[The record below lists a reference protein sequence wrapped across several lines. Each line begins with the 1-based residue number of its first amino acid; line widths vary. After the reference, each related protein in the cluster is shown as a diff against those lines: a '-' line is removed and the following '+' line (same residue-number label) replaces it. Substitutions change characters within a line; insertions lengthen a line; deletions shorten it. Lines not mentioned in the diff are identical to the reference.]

1 MDRPSGAQREPQRII
16 AAMAANALGATV
28 PASDASNPAT
38 PAIETAARRT
48 MTQIHVFSALFWA
61 ALFTMH
67 TTQMLLA
74 NDREDWHS
82 IRWRAGMNVLAF
94 VLCLPIGR
102 VIRATLDWRLS
113 RRVLAIGGAALPIAI
128 AYALV
133 GYYVWTYVLANPPM
147 PYSWLAGLIIQSQ
160 YNFILFLLWS
170 AFCSAILY
178 AAQSQERERS
188 LLRAQVLA
196 REAEL
201 KMLRY
206 QINPHFLFNTLN
218 AVSALIVTGQ
228 ALAADAMITKLARF
242 FRNAL
247 SRESTAKVTLAEEL
261 RVQLE
266 YLNIELTRFPDR
278 LSWSTQIEPG
288 LESALVPHLILQ
300 PLFENAIKHG
310 VARTRAPV
318 EVKLGALR
326 RDGQLIV
333 TLENAA
339 KPVRLKPDP
348 QGNGSS
354 FRGEVQEQEGE
365 GVGLANVARRLQTF
379 YGSAA
384 TLATRQQEGSFTVEL
399 RLPIELTL

>member
-1 MDRPSGAQREPQRII
+1 
-16 AAMAANALGATV
+16 
-28 PASDASNPAT
+28 
-38 PAIETAARRT
+38 

-67 TTQMLLA
+67 TTQMILA
-74 NDREDWHS
+74 NDNEDWPS
-82 IRWRAGMNVLAF
+82 IRWRAAMNVLAF
-94 VLCLPIGR
+94 VLCLPLGR
-102 VIRATLDWRLS
+102 LIARTLE
-113 RRVLAIGGAALPIAI
+113 RRISKRVVAIGSACLPIAVV
-128 AYALV
+128 YALV
-133 GYYVWTYVLANPPM
+133 GHYVWQVVLENPPM
-147 PYSWLAGLIIQSQ
+147 PYSTLASIIIQSQ
-160 YNFILFLLWS
+160 YNFILFLLWA

-178 AAQSQERERS
+178 AAQLQERERS
-188 LLRAQVLA
+188 LLQAQVLA

-228 ALAADAMITKLARF
+228 AQAADAMVNKLARF

-278 LSWSTQIEPG
+278 LSWSTDIAPG
-288 LESALVPHLILQ
+288 LDKALVPHLILQ

-310 VARTRAPV
+310 VARSASPV
-318 EVKLGALR
+318 QLQLSAER
-326 RDGQLIV
+326 RDGQVILR
-333 TLENAA
+333 LANG
-339 KPVRLKPDP
+339 VRLKPDP
-348 QGNGSS
+348 Q
-354 FRGEVQEQEGE
+354 EIAGE
-365 GVGLANVARRLQTF
+365 GVGLANVARRLANF
-379 YGSAA
+379 YGAA
-384 TLATRQQEGSFTVEL
+384 AGLSVVQREGRFTVEL

>member
-1 MDRPSGAQREPQRII
+1 
-16 AAMAANALGATV
+16 MAAHESAIGATTSA
-28 PASDASNPAT
+28 PDASNSTAT
-38 PAIETAARRT
+38 ASVDYAARRT

-74 NDREDWHS
+74 NGREDWDS
-82 IRWRAGMNVLAF
+82 IRWRAAMNVLAF
-94 VLCLPIGR
+94 ALCIPLGK
-102 VIRATLDWRLS
+102 VIAATLDRRLS
-113 RRVLAIGGAALPIAI
+113 KRVLAICSACLPIAV

-133 GYYVWTYVLANPPM
+133 GHYVWNTVLENPPM
-147 PYSWLAGLIIQSQ
+147 PYSALASLIIQSQ

-170 AFCSAILY
+170 TFCSAILY
-178 AAQSQERERS
+178 AAHSQERERS
-188 LLRAQVLA
+188 LLQAQVLA

-228 ALAADAMITKLARF
+228 AAAAEAMVNKLARF

-278 LSWSTQIEPG
+278 LRWSTQLEPG
-288 LESALVPHLILQ
+288 LEKALVPHLILQ

-310 VARTRAPV
+310 VARMFAPV
-318 EVKLGALR
+318 ELKLSAAR
-326 RDGQLIV
+326 RTGQLV
-333 TLENAA
+333 LVLDNET
-339 KPVRLKPDP
+339 KGVGQKPDL
-348 QGNGSS
+348 
-354 FRGEVQEQEGE
+354 QEQPGE
-365 GVGLANVARRLQTF
+365 GVGLANVARRLENF

-384 TLATRQQEGSFTVEL
+384 GLSVVQKDGRFTVEL

>member
-1 MDRPSGAQREPQRII
+1 
-16 AAMAANALGATV
+16 MAAHESAIGATV
-28 PASDASNPAT
+28 SQSDASNIAAPR
-38 PAIETAARRT
+38 AIAARRT
-48 MTQIHVFSALFWA
+48 MTQIHVFSALFWVA
-61 ALFTMH
+61 MFTMH
-67 TTQMLLA
+67 TTQMILA
-74 NDREDWHS
+74 NNPENWDTM
-82 IRWRAGMNVLAF
+82 RWRAGMNLLAVLLCIPLGKVIAATLDRQMSKR
-94 VLCLPIGR
+94 VLVIGGVCLPI
-102 VIRATLDWRLS
+102 AF
-113 RRVLAIGGAALPIAI
+113 
-128 AYALV
+128 AYAIV
-133 GYYVWTYVLANPPM
+133 GHIVWTYVLDNPPM
-147 PYSWLAGLIIQSQ
+147 PYSALASLIIQSQ

-178 AAQSQERERS
+178 AAQLQERERS
-188 LLRAQVLA
+188 LLQAQVLA

-247 SRESTAKVTLAEEL
+247 SRESTVKVTLAEEL

-288 LESALVPHLILQ
+288 LDKALVPHLILQ

-310 VARTRAPV
+310 VARTSAPV
-318 EVKLGALR
+318 ELQLGAIR
-326 RDGQLIV
+326 RSGQLIL
-333 TLENAA
+333 TLENATRE
-339 KPVRLKPDP
+339 VRLKPDP
-348 QGNGSS
+348 HTQM
-354 FRGEVQEQEGE
+354 GE
-365 GVGLANVARRLQTF
+365 GVGLANVARRLENF
-379 YGSAA
+379 YGSGSG
-384 TLATRQQEGSFTVEL
+384 LAVVHRDGRFTVEL

>member
-1 MDRPSGAQREPQRII
+1 MI
-16 AAMAANALGATV
+16 
-28 PASDASNPAT
+28 
-38 PAIETAARRT
+38 
-48 MTQIHVFSALFWA
+48 
-61 ALFTMH
+61 
-67 TTQMLLA
+67 LA
-74 NDREDWHS
+74 NDHEDWPS
-82 IRWRAGMNVLAF
+82 IRWRAAMNVLAF
-94 VLCLPIGR
+94 VLCLPLGR
-102 VIRATLDWRLS
+102 LIARTLE
-113 RRVLAIGGAALPIAI
+113 RRISKRVVAIGSACLPIAVV
-128 AYALV
+128 YALV
-133 GYYVWTYVLANPPM
+133 GHYVWQVVLENPPM
-147 PYSWLAGLIIQSQ
+147 PYSTLASIIIQSQ

-178 AAQSQERERS
+178 AAQLQERERS
-188 LLRAQVLA
+188 LLQAQVLA

-228 ALAADAMITKLARF
+228 AQAADAMINKLARF

-278 LSWSTQIEPG
+278 LSWSTDIAPG
-288 LESALVPHLILQ
+288 LDKALVPHLILQ

-310 VARTRAPV
+310 VARNASPV
-318 EVKLGALR
+318 ELQLSAERK
-326 RDGQLIV
+326 DGQVILRLRNEARRV
-333 TLENAA
+333 G
-339 KPVRLKPDP
+339 LKPDL
-348 QGNGSS
+348 QGD
-354 FRGEVQEQEGE
+354 RHADEGA
-365 GVGLANVARRLQTF
+365 GVGLANVARRLANF

-384 TLATRQQEGSFTVEL
+384 GLAVVQREGRFTVEL

>member
-1 MDRPSGAQREPQRII
+1 
-16 AAMAANALGATV
+16 MAAHESAIGATV
-28 PASDASNPAT
+28 SQSDASNIAAPR
-38 PAIETAARRT
+38 AIAARRT
-48 MTQIHVFSALFWA
+48 MTQIHVFSALFWVA
-61 ALFTMH
+61 MFTMH
-67 TTQMLLA
+67 TTQMILA
-74 NDREDWHS
+74 NNPENWDTM
-82 IRWRAGMNVLAF
+82 RWRAGMNLLAVLLCIPLGKVIAATLDRQMSKR
-94 VLCLPIGR
+94 VLVIGGVCLPI
-102 VIRATLDWRLS
+102 AF
-113 RRVLAIGGAALPIAI
+113 
-128 AYALV
+128 AYAIV
-133 GYYVWTYVLANPPM
+133 GHIVWTSVLDNPPM
-147 PYSWLAGLIIQSQ
+147 PYSALASLIIQSQ

-178 AAQSQERERS
+178 AAQLQERERS
-188 LLRAQVLA
+188 LLQAQVLA

-247 SRESTAKVTLAEEL
+247 SRESTVKVTLAEEL

-288 LESALVPHLILQ
+288 LDKALVPHLILQ

-310 VARTRAPV
+310 VARTSAPV
-318 EVKLGALR
+318 ELQLGAIR
-326 RDGQLIV
+326 RSGQLIL
-333 TLENAA
+333 TLENATRE
-339 KPVRLKPDP
+339 VRLKPDP
-348 QGNGSS
+348 HTQM
-354 FRGEVQEQEGE
+354 GE
-365 GVGLANVARRLQTF
+365 GVGLANVARRLENF
-379 YGSAA
+379 YGSGSG
-384 TLATRQQEGSFTVEL
+384 LAVVHRDGRFTVEL

>member
-1 MDRPSGAQREPQRII
+1 
-16 AAMAANALGATV
+16 
-28 PASDASNPAT
+28 
-38 PAIETAARRT
+38 

-74 NDREDWHS
+74 NGRENWDS
-82 IRWRAGMNVLAF
+82 IRWRAAMNVLAF
-94 VLCLPIGR
+94 ALCIPLGK
-102 VIRATLDWRLS
+102 VIAATLDRRLS
-113 RRVLAIGGAALPIAI
+113 KRVLAIGSACLPIAV

-133 GYYVWTYVLANPPM
+133 GHYVWNTVLENPPM
-147 PYSWLAGLIIQSQ
+147 PYSALASLIIQSQ

-188 LLRAQVLA
+188 LLQAQVLA

-228 ALAADAMITKLARF
+228 AAAAEAMVNKLARF

-266 YLNIELTRFPDR
+266 YLNIELTRFPG
-278 LSWSTQIEPG
+278 PA
-288 LESALVPHLILQ
+288 ALVHADRAGP
-300 PLFENAIKHG
+300 G
-310 VARTRAPV
+310 ARHSCRT
-318 EVKLGALR
+318 
-326 RDGQLIV
+326 
-333 TLENAA
+333 
-339 KPVRLKPDP
+339 
-348 QGNGSS
+348 
-354 FRGEVQEQEGE
+354 
-365 GVGLANVARRLQTF
+365 
-379 YGSAA
+379 
-384 TLATRQQEGSFTVEL
+384 
-399 RLPIELTL
+399 

>member
-1 MDRPSGAQREPQRII
+1 
-16 AAMAANALGATV
+16 MAAHESAIGATV
-28 PASDASNPAT
+28 SAPQASNSAA
-38 PAIETAARRT
+38 PAIVDFAARRT

-67 TTQMLLA
+67 TTQMVLI
-74 NDREDWHS
+74 NGREDWDS
-82 IRWRAGMNVLAF
+82 IRWRAAMNVLAF
-94 VLCLPIGR
+94 VLCIPIGK
-102 VIRATLDWRLS
+102 VIVATLDWRLAK
-113 RRVLAIGGAALPIAI
+113 RLLAIGGSCLPIAA
-128 AYALV
+128 AYAAV
-133 GYYVWTYVLANPPM
+133 GHVVWNSVLENDPM
-147 PYSWLAGLIIQSQ
+147 PYSVLISLIVQSQ

-178 AAQSQERERS
+178 AAQSQQRERS
-188 LLRAQVLA
+188 LLQAQVLA

-228 ALAADAMITKLARF
+228 AAAADAMINKLARF

-266 YLNIELTRFPDR
+266 YLTIELTRFPDR
-278 LSWSTQIEPG
+278 LRWSTQLEPG
-288 LESALVPHLILQ
+288 LDKALVPHLILQ
-300 PLFENAIKHG
+300 PLVENAIKHG
-310 VARTRAPV
+310 VARTFAPV
-318 EVKLGALR
+318 EVELIAIR
-326 RDGQLIV
+326 RDGQLIL
-333 TLENAA
+333 TLTNETRGA
-339 KPVRLKPDP
+339 
-348 QGNGSS
+348 GS
-354 FRGEVQEQEGE
+354 RAEAGE
-365 GVGLANVARRLQTF
+365 GVGLENVARRLQNF

-384 TLATRQQEGSFTVEL
+384 DLSVAQRDGRFTVEL

>member
-1 MDRPSGAQREPQRII
+1 
-16 AAMAANALGATV
+16 MAAHESAIGATV
-28 PASDASNPAT
+28 SQSRASNF
-38 PAIETAARRT
+38 AARALEVAAHRT

-61 ALFTMH
+61 AMFTMH

-74 NDREDWHS
+74 NARENWHT
-82 IRWRAGMNVLAF
+82 IRWRAAMNVLAF
-94 VLCLPIGR
+94 VLCIPLGKVIG
-102 VIRATLDWRLS
+102 ATLAKPMRRRL
-113 RRVLAIGGAALPIAI
+113 LAIACACVPIAV

-133 GYYVWTYVLANPPM
+133 GHYVWNVVLDNPPM
-147 PYSWLAGLIIQSQ
+147 PYSTLASLIIQSQ
-160 YNFILFLLWS
+160 YNIILFLLWS

-178 AAQSQERERS
+178 AAQLQERERS
-188 LLRAQVLA
+188 LLQAQVLA

-228 ALAADAMITKLARF
+228 TMAADAMISKLARF

-247 SRESTAKVTLAEEL
+247 SRESTAKVTLTEEL

-278 LSWSTQIEPG
+278 LSWSTHIEPG
-288 LESALVPHLILQ
+288 LDKALVPHLILQ

-310 VARTRAPV
+310 VARSSAPV
-318 EVKLGALR
+318 ELQLSAAR
-326 RDGQLIV
+326 SSGQLIL
-333 TLENAA
+333 TLGNEA
-339 KPVRLKPDP
+339 KTVRLKPDL
-348 QGNGSS
+348 QGAA
-354 FRGEVQEQEGE
+354 GE
-365 GVGLANVARRLQTF
+365 GVGLENVARRLENF
-379 YGSAA
+379 YGSEAA
-384 TLATRQQEGSFTVEL
+384 LSVVQREGRFTVEL

>member
-1 MDRPSGAQREPQRII
+1 
-16 AAMAANALGATV
+16 MAAHQSAIGATV
-28 PASDASNPAT
+28 SAPDASNLTAS
-38 PAIETAARRT
+38 PAIDSAARRT

-61 ALFTMH
+61 AMFTMH

-74 NDREDWHS
+74 NDHEGWPS
-82 IRWRAGMNVLAF
+82 IRWRAAMNVLAF
-94 VLCLPIGR
+94 ALCIPIGR
-102 VIRATLDWRLS
+102 VIAATLERPMK
-113 RRVLAIGGAALPIAI
+113 RRVLAIGCVCLPIAFG
-128 AYALV
+128 YALV
-133 GYYVWTYVLANPPM
+133 GHYVWTYVLKNPPM
-147 PYSWLAGLIIQSQ
+147 PYSTLASLIIQSQ

-178 AAQSQERERS
+178 AAQLQERERS
-188 LLRAQVLA
+188 LLQAQVLA

-228 ALAADAMITKLARF
+228 SQAADAMVNKLARF

-247 SRESTAKVTLAEEL
+247 SRESTAKVTLTEEL

-288 LESALVPHLILQ
+288 LDKALVPHLILQ

-310 VARTRAPV
+310 VARSASPV
-318 EVKLGALR
+318 ELQLSAARK
-326 RDGQLIV
+326 DGQLI
-333 TLENAA
+333 L
-339 KPVRLKPDP
+339 RLRNETKRVVSTPD
-348 QGNGSS
+348 Q
-354 FRGEVQEQEGE
+354 GE
-365 GVGLANVARRLQTF
+365 GVGLANVARRLVNF
-379 YGSAA
+379 YGTAA
-384 TLATRQQEGSFTVEL
+384 DLSVVQREGFFTVEL
-399 RLPIELTL
+399 RMPVELTL

>member
-1 MDRPSGAQREPQRII
+1 
-16 AAMAANALGATV
+16 MAAHPSALDATV
-28 PASDASNPAT
+28 CEPDASKLVAPAPRPLAT
-38 PAIETAARRT
+38 RRT

-61 ALFTMH
+61 AMFAMH
-67 TTQMLLA
+67 TTQMMLA
-74 NDREDWHS
+74 YNREDWQT
-82 IRWRAGMNVLAF
+82 IGWRAAMNVLAF
-94 VLCLPIGR
+94 LLCLPLGR
-102 VIRATLDWRLS
+102 LIAGTLNWQLS
-113 RRVLAIGGAALPIAI
+113 KRIWAIGGACLPIAVV
-128 AYALV
+128 YAIV
-133 GYYVWTYVLANPPM
+133 GHYVWTYVLDNPPM
-147 PYSWLAGLIIQSQ
+147 PYSTLVGIIIQAQ
-160 YNFILFLLWS
+160 YNAMLFVLWC

-178 AAQSQERERS
+178 AAQLQERERS
-188 LLRAQVLA
+188 LLQAQVLA

-247 SRESTAKVTLAEEL
+247 SRESSAKVTLDEEL

-278 LSWSTQIEPG
+278 LSWSTSIEPG
-288 LESALVPHLILQ
+288 LDKALVPHLILQ

-310 VARTRAPV
+310 VARTCAPV
-318 EVKLGALR
+318 ELRLGAAR
-326 RDGQLIV
+326 RNGQLIV
-333 TLENAA
+333 TLENASRD
-339 KPVRLKPDP
+339 VGLKPDLQP
-348 QGNGSS
+348 G
-354 FRGEVQEQEGE
+354 GE
-365 GVGLANVARRLQTF
+365 GVGLANVARRLESF

-384 TLATRQQEGSFTVEL
+384 GLSVVQRDGRFIVEL

>member
-1 MDRPSGAQREPQRII
+1 
-16 AAMAANALGATV
+16 
-28 PASDASNPAT
+28 
-38 PAIETAARRT
+38 

-61 ALFTMH
+61 AMFTMH

-74 NDREDWHS
+74 NNHENWHT

-94 VLCLPIGR
+94 VLCIPLGKVIAGTLQWPI
-102 VIRATLDWRLS
+102 S
-113 RRVLAIGGAALPIAI
+113 KRVLAIGSACLPIAVV
-128 AYALV
+128 YALI
-133 GYYVWTYVLANPPM
+133 GHYVWTSILNSPPM
-147 PYSWLAGLIIQSQ
+147 PYSRLAGLIIQSQ

-178 AAQSQERERS
+178 AAQLQERERS
-188 LLRAQVLA
+188 LLQAQVLA

-228 ALAADAMITKLARF
+228 TLAAEAMINKLARF

-247 SRESTAKVTLAEEL
+247 SRESTAKVTLTEEL

-278 LSWSTQIEPG
+278 LGWSTQIEPG
-288 LESALVPHLILQ
+288 LEQALVPHLILQ

-310 VARTRAPV
+310 VARTCAPV
-318 EVKLGALR
+318 ELKLSAAR
-326 RDGQLIV
+326 RHGQLV
-333 TLENAA
+333 LKLENETGR
-339 KPVRLKPDP
+339 VGLKPDL
-348 QGNGSS
+348 Q
-354 FRGEVQEQEGE
+354 QAGE
-365 GVGLANVARRLQTF
+365 GVGLANVARRLESF

-384 TLATRQQEGSFTVEL
+384 GLSVVQRDGHFTVEL
-399 RLPIELTL
+399 QMPIELTL